1 VPKRKDEDKVR
12 KPASTNTA
20 ADSTDEDSG
29 GARSFWSGTIAFGLV
44 SLPVSLYTANRPR
57 AVSLRMLDEDGTPLS
72 RRFFCSKDDEPLSGD
87 ELVRGFEIQK
97 GEYIEVTDEELEAL
111 APEKSREIDLRRFV
125 PLDEIDPMYFE
136 RAYFLIPE
144 EGASKAYR
152 LLAQSMESIGRAG
165 IATFVMR
172 GKEYLIAILAEKGV
186 LRAETL
192 RFHDELRT
200 PADVGLPEL
209 AKPPAAKLQAILKT
223 IGTLAENALNREEL
237 ADEQS
242 RELLALIDRK
252 LQADEDVLHAPEM
265 PEAEEGADIIDL
277 MEVLKRSLDAKASP
291 EAEPPK
297 PQRATAPQHAE
308 KKPAAK
314 NAKKAKKE
322 KVPQKTSEAELDVD
336 ADTSKAELYDL
347 ARELDIH
354 GRSHMSKQ
362 ELLKAIQRSR

>member
-1 VPKRKDEDKVR
+1 VPKRKGDDKDKV
-12 KPASTNTA
+12 KNTA
-20 ADSTDEDSG
+20 ADTGDEDNG

-44 SLPVSLYTANRPR
+44 SLPVSLFTANRPR

-72 RRFFCSKDDEPLSGD
+72 RRFFCSKDEEPLSGD
-87 ELVRGFEIQK
+87 ELIRGFEIEK
-97 GEYIEVTDEELEAL
+97 GEYIEITDEELEGL

-152 LLAQSMESIGRAG
+152 LLAQSMEAMGRAG

-209 AKPPAAKLQAILKT
+209 AKAPAEQVKAMQKAIES
-223 IGTLAENALNREEL
+223 LAEDELNRDEL

-242 RELLALIDRK
+242 RELLALIERK
-252 LQADEDVLHAPEM
+252 LEADEDVLHAPEM
-265 PEAEEGADIIDL
+265 PEADEGAEVIDL
-277 MEVLKRSLDAKASP
+277 MEVLKRSLEAKASP
-291 EAEPPK
+291 EAEAPK
-297 PQRATAPQHAE
+297 PAKAAKSTTKNAEKETAPA
-308 KKPAAK
+308 KP
-314 NAKKAKKE
+314 
-322 KVPQKTSEAELDVD
+322 EAIDIDEE
-336 ADTSKAELYDL
+336 TSKTELYEL
-347 ARELDIH
+347 AKELDIH
-354 GRSHMSKQ
+354 GRSNMSKQ
-362 ELLKAIQRSR
+362 ELLRAIQRSR